1 MSIEKVAVV
10 GAGQM
15 GRGIAQVFAT
25 AGKSVIVV
33 DINDAQLTY
42 DIYTGKYTDFE
53 KVSVRK
59 FLRADTNA
67 DKVVNSA
74 DAVVVVANSK

>member
-25 AGKSVIVV
+25 AGKDV
-33 DINDAQLTY
+33 T
-42 DIYTGKYTDFE
+42 
-53 KVSVRK
+53 
-59 FLRADTNA
+59 
-67 DKVVNSA
+67 
-74 DAVVVVANSK
+74 